1 LSQQENSK
9 TGDQSNAGKVISFR
23 REPVA
28 PLLSLSGSEA
38 LNKILDHENPG
49 RLVRGISRVD
59 LFWLIKKIGE
69 DDSIPLLRLAS
80 LDQWQYILDM
90 ELWRRD
96 RMNLEQTFTWM
107 DRFCKA
113 DPERLS
119 RWLLSEDGNL
129 QAHFYLF
136 NTLQVIIKQDDDFQ
150 VPDGFITFDGLYY
163 IRILDKEHEENI
175 AHMLQ
180 TMAQQDYNRYQALF
194 MGIAGVIAAEIEED
208 IYRLR
213 SNRLAEDG
221 YLPFEEALSV
231 YSHQRADLLKKDRS
245 GYKLY
250 DHGEED
256 SMTPIPLTPFIH
268 APADNLFA
276 RALTLVRDNLYL
288 ERLRMEFA
296 GLCNQILSADG
307 VSLEGIEIL
316 IRISR
321 KAAGYINLGLE
332 RLSEG
337 NIEVSEQFVR
347 NNPLISIFRV
357 GFGLTLELKWEAEKW
372 FRDAWFLKH
381 GLPHYFW
388 GDEWGGTL
396 KGILENRPL
405 FYIGLKEEG
414 EYRHFES
421 LGELEKCRDI
431 IHRLIL
437 LDGLLQD
444 ISSRYPM
451 EIEFSREPLLTFKPL
466 LINFWARGQL
476 KLDPGF
482 LPLSLD
488 EAKEFLRL
496 IRGKEKNPPFTMRGM
511 GEVFIRDIMSHEKGL
526 HAHDISLLK
535 HTLSLLWQEF
545 TEEYAMVKT
554 SDLDTRFTRLI
565 MIESRSDA

>member
-1 LSQQENSK
+1 LSQQEDPK
-9 TGDQSNAGKVISFR
+9 TGDQSNAGKVISIR

-28 PLLSLSGSEA
+28 PLFSLSGSEA
-38 LNKILDHENPG
+38 LNKILDRENPG
-49 RLVRGISRVD
+49 RLVRGMSRVD
-59 LFWLIKKIGE
+59 LFWLMKKIGE

-96 RMNLEQTFTWM
+96 RMNLDQTFTWM

-129 QAHFYLF
+129 PAHFYLF
-136 NTLQVIIKQDDDFQ
+136 NALQVIIEQDDDSQ

-163 IRILDKEHEENI
+163 IRILDKEHEEDI

-180 TMAQQDYNRYQALF
+180 TMAQQDYNRYQALL
-194 MGIAGVIAAEIEED
+194 MGVAGVIAAEIEEEM
-208 IYRLR
+208 YHLR

-231 YSHQRADLLKKDRS
+231 YSHQRADLLKKDKS

-250 DHGEED
+250 DHSED
-256 SMTPIPLTPFIH
+256 SMTPVPLTPFIH

-276 RALTLVRDNLYL
+276 RALTLVRDNLSL
-288 ERLRMEFA
+288 DRLRMEFA

-307 VSLEGIEIL
+307 VSLEGIETL
-316 IRISR
+316 IRITR

-337 NIEVSEQFVR
+337 NIELSEQFVR

-357 GFGLTLELKWEAEKW
+357 GFGLTLELKWETERW

-381 GLPHYFW
+381 GLQHYFW

-444 ISSRYPM
+444 LSSRYPM
-451 EIEFSREPLLTFKPL
+451 KIELSREPLLTFKPL

-496 IRGKEKNPPFTMRGM
+496 IRGKEKDPPFRMKGM
-511 GEVFIRDIMSHEKGL
+511 GEVFIRDIMSHRKGL
-526 HAHDISLLK
+526 PAHDISLLE

-565 MIESRSDA
+565 MIESHADA

>member
-1 LSQQENSK
+1 LSEQENSK
-9 TGDQSNAGKVISFR
+9 SGDRSNSGKLIPVR
-23 REPVA
+23 KETVA
-28 PLLSLSGSEA
+28 PLFSLSGSEA
-38 LNKILDHENPG
+38 LNKILDLDNPG
-49 RLVRGISRVD
+49 QLVRGMNRVD

-80 LDQWQYILDM
+80 LEQWQYILDM
-90 ELWRRD
+90 ELWSRD
-96 RMNLEQTFTWM
+96 RVNLDQIFTWM
-107 DRFCKA
+107 DRLCKA

-119 RWLLSEDGNL
+119 RWFLSEDGNL
-129 QAHFYLF
+129 QAHFYLSKA
-136 NTLQVIIKQDDDFQ
+136 LQVIIRQDDEFEA
-150 VPDGFITFDGLYY
+150 PDGFITFDGLYY
-163 IRILDKEHEENI
+163 VRTLDKEHGEEI
-175 AHMLQ
+175 VHILR
-180 TMAQQDYNRYQALF
+180 TMAQQDYNRYQALLI
-194 MGIAGVIAAEIEED
+194 GVASVIAAETEEEM
-208 IYRLR
+208 YRLR

-231 YSHQRADLLKKDRS
+231 YSHQRADLLKKDGS

-256 SMTPIPLTPFIH
+256 SMIPVPLTPFIH

-276 RALTLVRDNLYL
+276 RALTLVADNLSL
-288 ERLRMEFA
+288 DRLRVEFA

-307 VSLEGIEIL
+307 VRLEGIEIL

-337 NIEVSEQFVR
+337 NIQVSEQFVR

-357 GFGLTLELKWEAEKW
+357 GFGLSLELKWETEKW
-372 FRDAWFLKH
+372 IRDAWFLKH
-381 GLPHYFW
+381 DLQHYFW
-388 GDEWGGTL
+388 GEEWGGTL

-405 FYIGLKEEG
+405 FYNGLKEGG

-437 LDGLLQD
+437 VDGLLQD
-444 ISSRYPM
+444 LSSSYPVQ
-451 EIEFSREPLLTFKPL
+451 IDLSRDPLLTFKPL

-488 EAKEFLRL
+488 QAREFLWLAR
-496 IRGKEKNPPFTMRGM
+496 RKQKNPPFRMRGM
-511 GEVFIRDIMSHEKGL
+511 GKVFITDIVSRKKGL
-526 HAHDISLLK
+526 SSNDIDLLE
-535 HTLSLLWQEF
+535 HTLSQLWEEF

-554 SDLDTRFTRLI
+554 SDLDTRFTRLMI
-565 MIESRSDA
+565 IESHAHE